1 MPSIRK
7 SKKLGIYV
15 KPKAK
20 ADAEV
25 YEETRKIVIKANK
38 RLNALKRE
46 GLAGSWASKK
56 LYKRLKGSKVK
67 AYSKGNIKISKN
79 MTNTQLTAIER
90 HAKQFLESKT
100 STKRGIDEV
109 KKETIKSLKK
119 ALDNDKDLDISAL
132 DVEDAYD
139 MLADKDFDY
148 FNKEDRIP
156 ASEMWALIDDAIE
169 ENQSE
174 ETFINRLLN
183 IMDFSNDL
191 DAVEKAKRI
200 YNKYVL

>member
-15 KPKAK
+15 KPKVK
-20 ADAEV
+20 ADADI

-38 RLNALKRE
+38 RLNALKKE
-46 GLAGSWASKK
+46 KLAGSWASRK
-56 LYKRLKGSKVK
+56 LYKRLKGSKIK

-79 MTNTQLTAIER
+79 MTNTQLTAVKR
-90 HAKQFLESKT
+90 HAKQFLDSKT
-100 STKRGIDEV
+100 STKRGIYEV
-109 KKETIKSLKK
+109 REETIKSLQKT
-119 ALDNDKDLDISAL
+119 LNKDIDISAL
-132 DVEDAYD
+132 DAEDAYD

-148 FNKEDRIP
+148 FNREDRIP

-191 DAVEKAKRI
+191 DAVEKARRI

>member
-7 SKKLGIYV
+7 AKKLGIYV
-15 KPKAK
+15 KPTVK

-56 LYKRLKGSKVK
+56 LYKRLKGSKIK

-79 MTNTQLTAIER
+79 MTNTQLTAIEK
-90 HAKQFLESKT
+90 HAKQFLDSKT
-100 STKRGIDEV
+100 STKRGINEV
-109 KKETIKSLKK
+109 REETIKSLKRT
-119 ALDNDKDLDISAL
+119 LDKDIDISAL

-148 FNKEDRIP
+148 FNREDRIP

-169 ENQSE
+169 EKQSE

-191 DAVEKAKRI
+191 DAVEKARRI